1 MSGLQT
7 FILGSTVLPTGDWS
21 AQLLHQSISKWTET
35 IIRSPRPSE
44 SDRRKTSIFESHSS
58 QFLQMEQTHS
68 NKHDEDPLRRT
79 GRLFGGLVK
88 DIKRKI
94 PHLKSDYLDAVNFRC
109 LISVI
114 FVYFS
119 FLAPAITFAALLSE
133 ETKGLLGVSEMVVA
147 TAVSGIIFGLFSG
160 QPLIILGATGPL
172 LVMEESI
179 YSLSSEL
186 GVEFLSWRVW
196 IGLWITMFCTA
207 IVAFDLS
214 FLVRKF
220 TLFTEEV
227 VTALISTVFIYE
239 SFRHIWRMFSRCYFP
254 IINGGNTLVTPS
266 NKDGILITHLNA
278 TSGNSTMIESGD
290 MLLEKQHRLAV
301 PFITIVLMMGTFLTC
316 YYIRKLRHSQYFPSQ
331 LRRLLSD
338 FGISLAVLLFLLLDM
353 LVKDN
358 YTPKLDIPHGF
369 TPTSPL
375 KRDWL
380 IELFGSS
387 RKKLSTLAIVSASI
401 PAFLVTIILF
411 METELTGTIV
421 DRKEYKLKK
430 GSGYNLDLLIV
441 GLLASFCSIFGLP
454 WMCACPVHS
463 ISHLNSLTIWN
474 RRTAPG
480 TRPTVKNVIE
490 QRVTNILIHFMIGL
504 SVFLAPL
511 LRRIPLSV
519 LYGVFLY
526 LGITALSHLKFTERV
541 SLLFIQAEHHPDHRY
556 IRKVKTHKVHLFT
569 CIQVLCLV
577 VVLLIEHSI
586 LAPTFPFFI
595 VLMMPLRHALEK
607 VFTEEELEELDNDN
621 EDLNNDNLDE
631 YDVVHVPM

>member
-1 MSGLQT
+1 MLY
-7 FILGSTVLPTGDWS
+7 
-21 AQLLHQSISKWTET
+21 QSISKWTESILT
-35 IIRSPRPSE
+35 TARNRRSTK
-44 SDRRKTSIFESHSS
+44 RKTTVTEPRGSK
-58 QFLQMEQTHS
+58 FLPIEQLHI
-68 NKHDEDPLRRT
+68 KRDEDPLRRT

-94 PHLKSDYLDAVNFRC
+94 PHLKSDYKDAVNSRC
-109 LISVI
+109 LISII

-133 ETKGLLGVSEMVVA
+133 ETKGMLGVSEMIVA
-147 TAVSGIIFGLFSG
+147 TAVSGIIFGLFAG
-160 QPLIILGATGPL
+160 QPLIILGATGPM

-179 YSLSSEL
+179 YNLSFEI
-186 GVEFLSWRVW
+186 GVEFLPWRVW
-196 IGLWITMFCTA
+196 IGLWITIFCTI

-227 VTALISTVFIYE
+227 VTALISTVFIHE
-239 SFRHIWRMFSRCYFP
+239 SFRYIWLMFIRCYFP
-254 IINGGNTLVTPS
+254 IINGNNVKTLNTNVTDGNLVSDVVTLKT
-266 NKDGILITHLNA
+266 
-278 TSGNSTMIESGD
+278 
-290 MLLEKQHRLAV
+290 QHQLAV
-301 PFITIVLMMGTFLTC
+301 PFMTIVLMIGTFLMC

-338 FGISLAVLLFLLLDM
+338 FGISLAVLFFLLVDTLM
-353 LVKDN
+353 KDK
-358 YTPKLDIPHGF
+358 YTPKLDIPDGF
-369 TPTSPL
+369 KPTAPSR
-375 KRDWL
+375 RDWL
-380 IELFGSS
+380 INIMGSPG
-387 RKKLSTLAIVSASI
+387 KTLPALAIIFASV

-441 GLLASFCSIFGLP
+441 GVLASFSSIFGLP

-480 TRPTVKNVIE
+480 TRPTVKEVIE
-490 QRVTNILIHFMIGL
+490 QRVTNILIHFLIGL

-511 LRRIPLSV
+511 LRSIPISV

-526 LGITALSHLKFTERV
+526 LGITALSHLKLTQRIN
-541 SLLFIQAEHHPDHRY
+541 LLFVQAKHHPDHRY

-569 CIQVLCLV
+569 CIQLVCLLV
-577 VVLLIEHSI
+577 VLIIKNSI
-586 LAPTFPFFI
+586 LAPMFPFFI
-595 VLMMPLRHALEK
+595 VLMVPLRHFLRRI
-607 VFTEEELEELDNDN
+607 FTDEELEELDSDT
-621 EDLNNDNLDE
+621 EDLNDDNLDE